1 MENEVM
7 EFMPPELK
15 EYYKKVLKLEYDQKP
30 DYESLRII
38 LENEVKSVYH
48 SHKLQMNMNGSVPAI
63 ENTSLILSLRQ

>member
-48 SHKLQMNMNGSVPAI
+48 S
-63 ENTSLILSLRQ
+63 